1 MLVLPFLMCLHIS
14 VLLQLSKGLYLESLS
29 IELLLLAIWKEA
41 LDACNLFM
49 DASRDGNFS
58 ESSPEHFLPKT
69 DDSSLNAARGL
80 DFSRPVSVCSWVESG
95 FMKAYDRAEKISH
108 ILRKSYG

>member
-41 LDACNLFM
+41 LDACSLM
-49 DASRDGNFS
+49 DASHDENFS
-58 ESSPEHFLPKT
+58 ESSTEHVLPRS
-69 DDSSLNAARGL
+69 DHSSPNAARGL
-80 DFSRPVSVCSWVESG
+80 DFSRPVSVRSWVESG